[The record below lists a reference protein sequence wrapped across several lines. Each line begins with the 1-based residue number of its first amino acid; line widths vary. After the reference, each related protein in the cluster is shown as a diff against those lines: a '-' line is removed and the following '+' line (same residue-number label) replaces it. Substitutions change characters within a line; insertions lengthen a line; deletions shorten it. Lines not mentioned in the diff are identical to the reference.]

1 MFVMMY
7 NKGSRQQSNQPRTK
21 VIPKSDVEN
30 QQSKGSV
37 ESDDLSL
44 DQIMNWNAGKK
55 EKNSAAD
62 FSSKGSVESDLDI
75 DEDELEKLVP
85 VLLEDASDGNVE
97 AVRQVLEI
105 DAQTPNFSIAFQV
118 DGEKRNALH
127 RASLEGRFEVLKL
140 LLKRF
145 QDTNEPKTG
154 IKYIDVPD
162 KYGNTALFLV
172 CIRLDKSDF
181 MQAKYLL
188 DAGASVDV
196 VKMSDAM
203 TVLHWAAHHGNQE
216 LVHELLMHQ
225 KKKEKEREKEKKQNP
240 TQQQQPA
247 LKLAYLLDKDHRT
260 PIDIA
265 GLQYEKKW
273 SEEDD
278 ALRGDSLISDK
289 SQVSSMNDFAATIR
303 NLSNPS
309 LLPNDPTNDYWHRCL
324 FWCAAIGH
332 RTGVEDALRRGG
344 RPRWQVHR
352 HI

>member
-1 MFVMMY
+1 
-7 NKGSRQQSNQPRTK
+7 
-21 VIPKSDVEN
+21 
-30 QQSKGSV
+30 
-37 ESDDLSL
+37 
-44 DQIMNWNAGKK
+44 MNWNAGGGKK
-55 EKNSAAD
+55 ENNL
-62 FSSKGSVESDLDI
+62 SDLDI

-105 DAQTPNFSIAFQV
+105 DAKTHFSIAFQV

-140 LLKRF
+140 LLERF

-162 KYGNTALFLV
+162 KYGNTVLFLV

-216 LVHELLMHQ
+216 LVHELLLHS
-225 KKKEKEREKEKKQNP
+225 KKKEREKEKEDKQNP
-240 TQQQQPA
+240 TLQQKPA

-278 ALRGDSLISDK
+278 ALRGDSLHQHKRGK

-344 RPRWQVHR
+344 RPQWQVHR
-352 HI
+352 HISILTPQ

>member
-1 MFVMMY
+1 
-7 NKGSRQQSNQPRTK
+7 
-21 VIPKSDVEN
+21 
-30 QQSKGSV
+30 
-37 ESDDLSL
+37 
-44 DQIMNWNAGKK
+44 
-55 EKNSAAD
+55 
-62 FSSKGSVESDLDI
+62 
-75 DEDELEKLVP
+75 
-85 VLLEDASDGNVE
+85 
-97 AVRQVLEI
+97 
-105 DAQTPNFSIAFQV
+105 
-118 DGEKRNALH
+118 
-127 RASLEGRFEVLKL
+127 
-140 LLKRF
+140 
-145 QDTNEPKTG
+145 
-154 IKYIDVPD
+154 
-162 KYGNTALFLV
+162 
-172 CIRLDKSDF
+172 

-240 TQQQQPA
+240 TQPQKPA

-344 RPRWQVHR
+344 KPRWQVHR
-352 HI
+352 HIENLAATMHCSPLTVVVVFSICSILLLGSMNVLWFVSFPCSGSTLFRPIKHPCMLLSNMATRCPSFCFC